1 MKRLLIAVAAFSAMA
16 AAAAAQPAY
25 DPSQGAAPS
34 DYPRCSHRGQDRCSN
49 HGWSHHKGSMK
60 MMKHMHHRK
69 GGKSH
74 HSTTDGER
82 G

>member
-1 MKRLLIAVAAFSAMA
+1 MKRLLIVAAAFSAMA
-16 AAAAAQPAY
+16 AAASAQPAY

-34 DYPRCSHRGQDRCSN
+34 DYPRCTHRGQDRCAN
-49 HGWSHHKGSMK
+49 HGWDHHKGP
-60 MMKHMHHRK
+60 MKHMHHPK